1 MERVAEY
8 CACCPA
14 RDHARSRVARAGK
27 AARRRDGREREVRCA
42 KMTRRGRRERAI
54 RGSGRA
60 AEEIL
65 LEFLRRSGGGETT
78 TTRRA
83 SAIGENGRAPRAI
96 GD

>member
-1 MERVAEY
+1 MERVAEN
-8 CACCPA
+8 CAFCPA
-14 RDHARSRVARAGK
+14 RENARSRVARAGK
-27 AARRRDGREREVRCA
+27 AARRRDGREREVRFA

-65 LEFLRRSGGGETT
+65 LECLRRSGGGETT